1 MKQRWA
7 ELVAKLDAMAQR
19 ERVLVFLA
27 VLAVLL
33 FIPFQFV
40 IDPALGA
47 IKGLKAQSAT
57 SQAAI
62 AALEP
67 QLRELQARIAVN
79 PDDEIR
85 SRLAAIDAEL
95 AGIDASLARM
105 QSGLVEPA
113 RMTEVVRTLVARH
126 PRLQVVALRTL
137 PAAPLVERPA
147 EGSSP
152 AGSPP
157 AAPRG
162 EAGLYKHGLE
172 LTLEGRYSDLMDYAA
187 QLEGM
192 PTRVLWS
199 RTRIDATGYP
209 KVRMTLTVFTLGLD
223 RTWLTL

>member
-1 MKQRWA
+1 MKKLWTD
-7 ELVAKLDAMAQR
+7 LVAKLDAMAKR
-19 ERVLVFLA
+19 ERVLVFVA

-33 FIPFQFV
+33 LIPFQFV

-47 IKGLKAQSAT
+47 IKGLKSQAAT
-57 SQAAI
+57 SQATV

-67 QLRELQARIAVN
+67 QVRELQARLAIK

-85 SRLAAIDAEL
+85 TRLSAIDAEL

-113 RMTEVVRTLVARH
+113 RMAEVVRTLVARH

-152 AGSPP
+152 AGAP
-157 AAPRG
+157 ASAPRAEG
-162 EAGLYKHGLE
+162 GLYKHGLE
-172 LTLEGRYSDLMDYAA
+172 LTLEGRYADLMDYAA

-192 PTRVLWS
+192 PTRVLWN

>member
-1 MKQRWA
+1 MKKLLA
-7 ELVAKLDAMAQR
+7 DLVARIDALAQR
-19 ERVLVFLA
+19 ERALVFVA
-27 VLAVLL
+27 VLALLL

-47 IKGLKAQSAT
+47 IKGLKAQSAA
-57 SQAAI
+57 SQATVAS
-62 AALEP
+62 LEP
-67 QLRELQARIAVN
+67 QVRDLETRLAIN

-85 SRLAAIDAEL
+85 GRLAAIDAEL

-113 RMTEVVRTLVARH
+113 RMAEVVRTLVARH

-137 PAAPLVERPA
+137 PAAPLVERPSG
-147 EGSSP
+147 GSSP
-152 AGSPP
+152 AGAPAVAPP
-157 AAPRG
+157 G
-162 EAGLYKHGLE
+162 EAGLYRHGLE
-172 LTLEGRYSDLMDYAA
+172 LTLEGRYPDLMDYAA
-187 QLEGM
+187 QLERM
-192 PTRVLWS
+192 PTRVLWN